1 MSEMELATIA
11 TAMKRIPRL
20 ALLGLG
26 FVVMLAVTF
35 AMVPPES
42 AQSDVVA
49 PVIAAAVLMLV
60 FGPYLLAVG
69 CTTGFLPDFGSFWGV
84 AAMVPLCALHIAFLS
99 VLSTRTSLWRR
110 MGRFGERARRFAVF
124 VLAFVSVAGVW
135 YEMPCVTRYD
145 ISVDGD
151 KVPAEGLRFALV
163 TDLHSCRYGA
173 GQRVISEKILALNP
187 DAILLS
193 GDIFDDRLPDGNAK
207 AFLAAV
213 TRERPCFYAFGN
225 HEHWSERVPEM
236 RGILESAGVT
246 VLEGTVR
253 TTVIKGVEIDFCG
266 IDDPTYM
273 ADEEWLGQLASV
285 AAAANPSRLR
295 VLLSHRPEYSGSYA
309 DYDFDLICSGH
320 LHGGH
325 FTAGSGESRAL
336 DSASAVRRQEV
347 RLPAKGFCSRGA
359 QEAPIAS
366 TTRRPWSSPAASLA
380 NRRRCLVSSTIQSLS
395 SSTSSRG
402 DAAQL
407 AADLV

>member
-1 MSEMELATIA
+1 MKLETIA
-11 TAMKRIPRL
+11 TTIKRIPRL

-49 PVIAAAVLMLV
+49 PAIAAAVPML
-60 FGPYLLAVG
+60 FCGPYLLAVG

-110 MGRFGERARRFAVF
+110 MGRFGERARRFVVF

-145 ISVDGD
+145 ISVEGG

-173 GQRVISEKILALNP
+173 GQRVLSEKILALNP

-193 GDIFDDRLPDGNAK
+193 GDIFDDRLPDDNVK
-207 AFLAAV
+207 ELLAAV
-213 TRERPCFYAFGN
+213 AKERPCFYVFGN

-295 VLLSHRPEYSGSYA
+295 VLLSHRPEYSGAYA

-320 LHGGH
+320 LHGGQWGIPGLGLGVCGPSSGGPAPSERLL
-325 FTAGSGESRAL
+325 FPRRAGGAY
-336 DSASAVRRQEV
+336 
-347 RLPAKGFCSRGA
+347 RLNDTTTMVVSRGLA
-359 QEAPIAS
+359 RES
-366 TTRRPWSSPAASLA
+366 TPLPRFFNHPE
-380 NRRRCLVSSTIQSLS
+380 LVVIDIKP
-395 SSTSSRG
+395 R
-402 DAAQL
+402 
-407 AADLV
+407 